1 MSDELRGVVVCH
13 GRLAGALVEAAEQIS
28 GVTGALVA
36 VSNTGCDRGA
46 LEERVA
52 EAVGDGP
59 AVVFVDLVE
68 RLLPLR
74 RAQSAPG
81 ERHGARSSPA
91 SISPCWW
98 ISCSTGRSRSTR
110 LPRAPP
116 SPGGKA
122 IRVP

>member
-28 GVTGALVA
+28 GVTGALTA

-52 EAVGDGP
+52 EAVGTGP
-59 AVVFVDLVE
+59 AVVFVDLSSGSCLFAVLN
-68 RLLPLR
+68 RLKAGAIAKTVTGVNLAMLVDFVFHRTLPLDEAAA
-74 RAQSAPG
+74 RAAI
-81 ERHGARSSPA
+81 A
-91 SISPCWW
+91 
-98 ISCSTGRSRSTR
+98 
-110 LPRAPP
+110 
-116 SPGGKA
+116 GGKA

>member
-13 GRLAGALVEAAEQIS
+13 GHLAGALIEAAEQIS

-52 EAVGDGP
+52 EAVGPGP
-59 AVVFVDLVE
+59 AVVFVDLASGSCLFAVLN
-68 RLLPLR
+68 RL
-74 RAQSAPG
+74 RANNTAKAVTGVNLAMLVDFVFHRSLALNEAAARAAIAG
-81 ERHGARSSPA
+81 E
-91 SISPCWW
+91 
-98 ISCSTGRSRSTR
+98 
-110 LPRAPP
+110 
-116 SPGGKA
+116 KA